1 MWWIVRQDGLTLY
14 RCTTPFCLK
23 TRPLQSSRS
32 TLPPRKTFTTDR
44 TALVQRG
51 RYNHQKLKVPR
62 CRFKVCIWK
71 NKIKISWDEGA
82 TDMNSSQNS
91 LKIQTSCSCCILYCA
106 VYQLSCTDTIVRLLQ
121 YEIGYIYKTSPSSF
135 CDRKRGP
142 LRKKEI
148 RLPKSKYGLLSA
160 LTSLLDIYW

>member
-1 MWWIVRQDGLTLY
+1 MHSSTRWPTALQAHHAVLPKN
-14 RCTTPFCLK
+14 TPI
-23 TRPLQSSRS
+23 TSSRS
-32 TLPPRKTFTTDR
+32 TLPPRKIFTTDR
-44 TALVQRG
+44 TDLVQRG

-62 CRFKVCIWK
+62 CRFKVWIWK
-71 NKIKISWDEGA
+71 NKIKISWDEGT

-106 VYQLSCTDTIVRLLQ
+106 VYQLSCTDTIVCLLKA
-121 YEIGYIYKTSPSSF
+121 IYKRRHLAHSVIEKGSL
-135 CDRKRGP
+135 KEEGE
-142 LRKKEI
+142 EI